1 MKNKNYKKL
10 SNNQIIRSNMSQKFY
25 KIGAF
30 KTFSKENFS
39 KFTRKH
45 VCQNL
50 VFNNIVSW
58 KNSQFSQGST
68 CARFLFLIKVLA
80 RDDGLRRKFNFKGDK
95 DLCLKST
102 RSEIPLINWTISL
115 QWKTFL
121 FSFLRFKTYLI
132 HLLID
137 FIILQNLLS

>member
-50 VFNNIVSW
+50 VFNKIVSW

-68 CARFLFLIKVLA
+68 CARFLFLIKVPA
-80 RDDGLRRKFNFKGDK
+80 RDDGLRRKFNFKGYK
-95 DLCLKST
+95 DLCSKWT
-102 RSEIPLINWTISL
+102 RSEISLINWAISL
-115 QWKTFL
+115 QWKTFS
-121 FSFLRFKTYLI
+121 FSLLRFKTYLT

-137 FIILQNLLS
+137 FIILESLCP